1 MTDIELAKK
10 ALSGHTIALCR
21 DGDTVTSDKRGVA
34 PMVDFICE
42 GRDLRGYSAADKI
55 VGKAA
60 AVLFIKAGI
69 KEVFAEVISKSAKET
84 LSLHGVPSS
93 FGKETERIINREGTG
108 LCPMETAVSEI
119 DDIDTAFEAICRR
132 LDSLRGAKK

>member
-1 MTDIELAKK
+1 MTDIEAAKK
-10 ALSGHTIALCR
+10 ALAGHTIALCKGE
-21 DGDTVTSDKRGVA
+21 DVVTSDKRGVA
-34 PMVDFICE
+34 PMVDFIRE

-69 KEVFAEVISKSAKET
+69 KETFAEVISKSAEEM
-84 LSLHGVPSS
+84 LSLRGVPFS
-93 FGKETERIINREGTG
+93 FAKETERIINREGTG

-119 DDIDTAFEAICRR
+119 NDIDAAFDAICRR

>member
-1 MTDIELAKK
+1 MTDIEAAKK
-10 ALSGHTIALCR
+10 ALAGHTIALCKGE
-21 DGDTVTSDKRGVA
+21 DVVTSDKRGVA
-34 PMVDFICE
+34 PMVDFIRE
-42 GRDLRGYSAADKI
+42 GRDLRGYSTADKI

-69 KEVFAEVISKSAKET
+69 KEAFAEVISKSAEEI
-84 LSLHGVPSS
+84 LSLHGVPFS
-93 FGKETERIINREGTG
+93 FAKETERIINREGTG

-119 DDIDTAFEAICRR
+119 NDIDTAFEAICRR